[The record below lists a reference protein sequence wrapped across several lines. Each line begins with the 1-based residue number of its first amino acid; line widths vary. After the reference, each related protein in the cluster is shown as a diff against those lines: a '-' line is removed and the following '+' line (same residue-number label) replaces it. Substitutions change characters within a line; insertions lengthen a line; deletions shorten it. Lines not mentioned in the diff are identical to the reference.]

1 MTTNTLINDSVNDK
15 AEAALDAIDR
25 AHFAGHNIPSREA
38 AKQILLALDTTP
50 IKKILHVGAGEG
62 YLTALLATVAE
73 KVVALEQRTAA
84 AAVALE
90 CFKKQG
96 LGNIDY
102 RVINGEKGAP
112 EEGPFDVI
120 IVASPSINN
129 LPLLD
134 QLSDHGEMLCLE
146 KTGSALLKLSK
157 YKRSDGA
164 RFNREELS
172 LVKALFSL
180 NERQG
185 SHEHNIP
192 QEKPTL
198 VTISNDQD
206 DAQGELDPKTAEALQ
221 RAKINAKKKKTLFV
235 DELHKL
241 IQVDDLKLY
250 RSLAKENNLPLGKVE
265 HLLEH
270 IQPGLFNA
278 CPRAF
283 LDYNHL
289 IPAYVE
295 GNRLKLV
302 THDPDA
308 SSEDIQHIFPKYTID
323 KILVTPTDFH
333 RLWSV
338 LDLYR
343 RSSNLSSSLTADI
356 PQDDDLLKKDP
367 LEPEPHLVSVFETL
381 LLDAVAERASD
392 IHIEQYNER
401 IRIRLRVDGELID
414 VNYYNLSVDEL
425 RGLINVIKLRCELNI
440 AEKRLP
446 QGGRSRL
453 NVGGEVFDL
462 RVQTQPSLHGEHVI
476 IRLLPQN
483 TATIE
488 IEELGF
494 SKQIA
499 NHYRRLLNN
508 PSGLVL
514 VVGPTGSGKSTT
526 LYAGLQMLAND
537 GYRKVITIEDPIEY
551 SIDNIQQVRA
561 RPEIDFNFPDAM
573 RSFVRQDPDVILV
586 GEIRDQETALEAIRA
601 SQTGHVVL
609 STLHSNDA
617 VDALQRVYD
626 LGIHP
631 NSLASELLAV
641 IAQRLA
647 KRICPHCKE
656 EAEPEPEILSEL
668 FPEGAPDNF
677 RCFKGKGCSKCKRT
691 GSHGRIAVV
700 EYMQVNHAIRNAIS
714 KHPPI
719 GEMRKLA
726 LDCGL
731 VSMRDSALDHVIQ
744 GNIPLSE
751 LPKILPAERMA
762 PEPRGQLDTPYE

>member
-1 MTTNTLINDSVNDK
+1 MTSTSSTLINNSVANK
-15 AEAALDAIDR
+15 VEAALNAINR
-25 AHFAGHNIPSREA
+25 EQFAGHSIPSREA
-38 AKQILLALDTTP
+38 AKQILLALP
-50 IKKILHVGAGEG
+50 AKPLKKILHLGAGAG
-62 YLTALLATVAE
+62 YLTALLATFAE
-73 KVVALEQRTAA
+73 QVIAIEKRPIS
-84 AAVALE
+84 AAVAIQ
-90 CFKKQG
+90 CFKKNG
-96 LGNIDY
+96 LANIDY
-102 RVINGEKGAP
+102 RVTDADKGAP
-112 EEGPFDVI
+112 EEGPFDAI
-120 IVASPSINN
+120 IVASPSIRN
-129 LPLLD
+129 LPLLE
-134 QLSDHGEMLCLE
+134 QLSAHGEMISLE
-146 KTGSALLKLSK
+146 KNGDGLVKLTK
-157 YKRSDGA
+157 YKRSDGD
-164 RFNREELS
+164 RFSREELS
-172 LVKALFSL
+172 LVKALFNL
-180 NERQG
+180 NKPKPSNE
-185 SHEHNIP
+185 
-192 QEKPTL
+192 QEFSREKLNLPDL
-198 VTISNDQD
+198 SNDQND
-206 DAQGELDPKTAEALQ
+206 TVCEISLERAEALQ
-221 RAKINAKKKKTLFV
+221 RAKINAKRKKTLFV

-241 IQVDDLKLY
+241 IQVDDIELY
-250 RSLAKENNLPLGKVE
+250 RSLAKQSKLPLGKVE

-289 IPAYVE
+289 IPAYIK
-295 GNRLKLV
+295 GNKLKLV

-308 SSEDIQHIFPKYTID
+308 STSDIQHIFPNYKID

-343 RSSNLSSSLTADI
+343 RSSNLSLSPEI
-356 PQDDDLLKKDP
+356 PQEEDLLKKDTS
-367 LEPEPHLVSVFETL
+367 EPEPHLISVFEAL

-392 IHIEQYNER
+392 IHVEQYNER

-414 VNYYNLSVDEL
+414 VNYYNLSAKEL
-425 RGLINVIKLRCELNI
+425 RGLINVIKLRCNLNI
-440 AEKRLP
+440 AERRLP

-453 NVGGEVFDL
+453 TVGGNVFDL

-483 TATIE
+483 SSTIE

-494 SKQIA
+494 SRQIA

-508 PSGLVL
+508 PAGLVL

-526 LYAGLQMLAND
+526 LYAGLQLLAKD
-537 GYRKVITIEDPIEY
+537 GHRKVITIEDPIEY
-551 SIDNIQQVRA
+551 SINNIQQVRV
-561 RPEIDFNFPDAM
+561 RPEIDFNFADAM

-586 GEIRDQETALEAIRA
+586 GEIRDHETALEAIRA

-626 LGIHP
+626 LGIQP

-647 KRICPHCKE
+647 KKICPHCKE
-656 EAEPEPEILSEL
+656 ETQPEPEILSEL
-668 FPEGAPDNF
+668 FPEGVPDNF
-677 RCFKGKGCSKCKRT
+677 RCFKGKGCSQCKNT
-691 GSHGRIAVV
+691 GSHGRVAVV
-700 EYMQVNHAIRNAIS
+700 EYMQINDSIRNAIS
-714 KHPPI
+714 QQPPI

-751 LPKILPAERMA
+751 LPRILPAERMA
-762 PEPRGQLDTPYE
+762 PEPRGQLDTPL